1 MISIKPIYWRI
12 LTAKLMG
19 MIIFNNH
26 KVVFRALGKAD
37 KTADFV
43 LSSVVVIIK
52 YLKKE
57 RLSHDNPIFN

>member
-1 MISIKPIYWRI
+1 MISIKPMYCRI

-26 KVVFRALGKAD
+26 RVVLRALGKAD